1 MKRKETYIQCVARKE
16 STRQSRGELVRTED
30 SLEAV
35 AAEVNACTKCRLCE
49 TRKNAVPG
57 EGAKRAKVMFVGEA
71 PGGEEDIQGRPFVG
85 AAGKLLT
92 ELLGSINLKREDVY
106 ITNVV
111 KCRPPNNRP
120 PRKDETTACRP
131 YLDRQVVLI
140 RPQVICPMGN
150 SAIRAFIDSEKSVTG
165 LHGIPFDEGPITYF
179 PMYHPAAA
187 LYTASLRQVMEEDFR
202 KLRALLDSSAQSS
215 SG

>member
-1 MKRKETYIQCVARKE
+1 
-16 STRQSRGELVRTED
+16 LVPTED
-30 SLEAV
+30 SLQTV
-35 AAEVNACTKCRLCE
+35 AAEVIGCTKCRLCE

-57 EGAKRAKVMFVGEA
+57 EGSKNAKVMFVGEA
-71 PGGEEDIQGRPFVG
+71 PGGEEDVQGRPFVG

-92 ELLGSINLKREDVY
+92 ELLESVNLKREEVY

-120 PRKDETTACRP
+120 PRKDETTACRA
-131 YLDRQVVLI
+131 YLDRQVALM
-140 RPQVICPMGN
+140 RPKVICPMGN

-165 LHGIPFDEGPITYF
+165 LHGIPFEEESITYF

-187 LYTASLRQVMEEDFR
+187 LYTASLREVMQEDFR
-202 KLRALLDSSAQSS
+202 KLRGLLDSSS
-215 SG
+215 